1 MITATTPS
9 ADTAQAAPSADL
21 LFAVLSEDALADG
34 PEFIDF
40 LAKHSP
46 QAVDAS
52 AQVAQSLPFGK
63 ELPYPLTDQTHVL
76 GLPLDMQNLPEV
88 GLAAEGLPANFAAQR
103 AALEEVAVQGRLA
116 LQASLAEDGSS
127 PNGAGLLAVALSQPN
142 GLGAEKTV
150 EVQAA
155 ALHMVELASSLAPLL
170 PPEGVNPP
178 AAVADQ
184 LGAEPALVQPVLVNP
199 LAAMSVQAVHVLAAV
214 PGVAVAAVAANPS
227 EFKSALLVQGA
238 QPDLASQGAKAD
250 SVVQSAQP
258 DLAAQSAKAEW
269 AVALARPLVEPVVP
283 GFVALN
289 SDVPVLGEKV
299 AAPAA
304 VAVTETDALALVQMA
319 ESAATDKALGVLPS
333 LTAVSSAVVQSPLV
347 ASLGD
352 SSSVSR
358 PPIEPHL
365 MRLDSGPVQVEVLK
379 MVRHGGGQI
388 VLELTPPDQGS
399 YRIDLRL
406 DLNGRA
412 QLVIEGASDSV
423 RTRLEQG
430 EAGLKEQF
438 AQMGL
443 ELQLNFSRHN
453 QGHRLGQGDGDA
465 TDLGGMNPG
474 ASPTDHRASR
484 SYSGQTQA
492 LVHLYA

>member
-40 LAKHSP
+40 LAKHSS

-116 LQASLAEDGSS
+116 PQASLAEDGSS

-155 ALHMVELASSLAPLL
+155 ALHMVELASSLAPLS
-170 PPEGVNPP
+170 PPKGVNPP
-178 AAVADQ
+178 AAVAVQ

-199 LAAMSVQAVHVLAAV
+199 LAAMSAQAVHVLAAV

-227 EFKSALLVQGA
+227 EFKSALLVQG
-238 QPDLASQGAKAD
+238 
-250 SVVQSAQP
+250 AQP

-304 VAVTETDALALVQMA
+304 VAVTETDALALAQMA

-453 QGHRLGQGDGDA
+453 QGQRLGQDDGDGDA
-465 TDLGGMNPG
+465 TDLGGMNTG